1 MSLLSA
7 IILPALEKQLIAL
20 EPMIAT
26 FVVNELKAVTETVAK
41 WIEEKAHSA
50 ANSETFKE

>member
-7 IILPALEKQLIAL
+7 ILLPALEKQLIAL

-26 FVVNELKAVTETVAK
+26 FVVNELKTLTETVAQ
-41 WIEEKAHSA
+41 WIEDKAHHA
-50 ANSETFKE
+50 ANSEAFKE